1 MSGDG
6 VGQRRAL
13 AEELRTQRENIAV
26 RMTEVFLDR
35 HPDWLTR
42 FGNAARIRGLED
54 ARFHIDFL
62 AGAVQSGSASAF
74 DNYALW
80 TARVLDARGI
90 EPHFLIENL
99 QQAGTELRSTLDAE
113 DSATIQRFIDG
124 ACTVIRTAGPV
135 ATGSTDPND
144 EFAADLNLYI
154 EAVLGGH
161 RTAALNVA
169 LELLRRGLSV
179 PDVYT
184 RLLQAALYEVGRRW
198 ELNEISVSTEHMA
211 TAITQFVV
219 SHLYLH
225 LDIPDRKH
233 GNAIVT
239 GVQGEL
245 HQLGANMV
253 ADVLEAD
260 GWNVRFLGTQMPHN
274 EIMKAVEEHEP
285 RLIGISTTMLFNLS
299 HVADLVELIRASS
312 GVDTRIIVGGGAFR
326 HNNGAWR
333 DVGADGLGRDL
344 RQTVDMVRALMP
356 TAPE

>member
-1 MSGDG
+1 MSGEA

-35 HPDWLTR
+35 HPDWLNR
-42 FGNAARIRGLED
+42 FGKAARIRGLED

-62 AGAVQSGSASAF
+62 AGAVQSGSESAF
-74 DNYALW
+74 QNYALW
-80 TARVLDARGI
+80 TARVLDSRGI

-99 QQAGTELRSTLDAE
+99 QQAGTELHSILAAE
-113 DSATIQRFIDG
+113 DGATIQRFVDG
-124 ACTVIRTAGPV
+124 ACTAIRAAGSV
-135 ATGSTDPND
+135 ATGSTDPTD
-144 EFAADLNLYI
+144 ELAADLSLYI
-154 EAVLGGH
+154 DAVLGGH
-161 RTAALNVA
+161 RTAALGVA

-184 RLLQAALYEVGRRW
+184 GLLQAAQYEVGRRW

-219 SHLYLH
+219 AHLYSHLE
-225 LDIPDRKH
+225 IPDRQH
-233 GNAIVT
+233 GNAIIT
-239 GVQGEL
+239 GVKGEL

-274 EIMKAVEEHEP
+274 EIMKAVEQHEP

-299 HVADLVELIRASS
+299 NVADLVEQIRANA

-326 HNNGAWR
+326 QSNGAWR
-333 DVGADGLGRDL
+333 DIGADGLGRDL
-344 RQTVDMVRALMP
+344 RQTVDMVRALLP
-356 TAPE
+356 APE